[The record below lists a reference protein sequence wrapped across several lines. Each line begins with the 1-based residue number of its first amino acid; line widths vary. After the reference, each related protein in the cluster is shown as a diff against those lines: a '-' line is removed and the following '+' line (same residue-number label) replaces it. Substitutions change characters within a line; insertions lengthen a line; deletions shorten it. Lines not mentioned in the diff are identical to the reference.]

1 MKNIFKG
8 MGVALLTPFRP
19 ALTPSGC
26 EVDYE
31 KIEELVEYIISNG
44 ADFICLLGSTAE
56 TACLSAEEK
65 KQIKDVVCKSANKR
79 VPLLI
84 GMGDNNTSRL
94 IEEINSFDFTG
105 IDGILSVCPFY
116 NKPRQEGIYQHYKAI
131 ASSTN
136 LPIVMYN
143 VPSRTG
149 TNIVAETTIKLAK
162 EVPNI
167 VAIKEASGN
176 IEQIRTIIEAEIP
189 DFDVISGDDGL
200 TYDMICM
207 GAVGVISVIG
217 NALPKKFSDMVHGAL
232 KNNYKEAIPIHHQL
246 TDAYNLLCVDGN
258 PAGIK
263 SMMSAMGMI
272 ENILRLPLVKATDN
286 TYTKFQN
293 FLSTL

>member
-94 IEEINSFDFTG
+94 IEEINSFDFTA
-105 IDGILSVCPFY
+105 L
-116 NKPRQEGIYQHYKAI
+116 
-131 ASSTN
+131 
-136 LPIVMYN
+136 L
-143 VPSRTG
+143 
-149 TNIVAETTIKLAK
+149 
-162 EVPNI
+162 
-167 VAIKEASGN
+167 
-176 IEQIRTIIEAEIP
+176 IIPENQ
-189 DFDVISGDDGL
+189 S
-200 TYDMICM
+200 
-207 GAVGVISVIG
+207 
-217 NALPKKFSDMVHGAL
+217 
-232 KNNYKEAIPIHHQL
+232 QL
-246 TDAYNLLCVDGN
+246 TACSG
-258 PAGIK
+258 K
-263 SMMSAMGMI
+263 SPVCLKLKGF
-272 ENILRLPLVKATDN
+272 R
-286 TYTKFQN
+286 
-293 FLSTL
+293 